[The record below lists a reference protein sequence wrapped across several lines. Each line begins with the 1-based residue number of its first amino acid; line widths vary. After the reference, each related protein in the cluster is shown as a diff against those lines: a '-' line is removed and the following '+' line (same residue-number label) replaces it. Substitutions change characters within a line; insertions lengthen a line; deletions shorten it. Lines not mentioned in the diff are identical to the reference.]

1 MQHVAD
7 LDHWC
12 PVTKLYRADDG
23 QHYAVLCANFFT
35 AQHTEVFLADEHGVA
50 IDADGDPAN
59 GLTALVRWDEQMD
72 HETAVARLI
81 EWLAAVTDRPTTG
94 DSA

>member
-1 MQHVAD
+1 MID
-7 LDHWC
+7 LGDLPGWC
-12 PVTKLYRADDG
+12 PSTRLFRAPDG
-23 QHYAVLCANFFT
+23 QHYAVLCADFFT

-72 HETAVARLI
+72 HETAVARLTD
-81 EWLAAVTDRPTTG
+81 WLGAQ
-94 DSA
+94 